1 MVVHSEF
8 FEFESRGEF
17 DVVKITSRVEEAV
30 QRSDIVPVRG
40 VQDLIDRWAPFRS
53 LT

>member
-17 DVVKITSRVEEAV
+17 DVVEITGRVEEAV
-30 QRSDIVPVRG
+30 RRSGISEGIAVVYAGHPNE
-40 VQDLIDRWAPFRS
+40 A
-53 LT
+53 